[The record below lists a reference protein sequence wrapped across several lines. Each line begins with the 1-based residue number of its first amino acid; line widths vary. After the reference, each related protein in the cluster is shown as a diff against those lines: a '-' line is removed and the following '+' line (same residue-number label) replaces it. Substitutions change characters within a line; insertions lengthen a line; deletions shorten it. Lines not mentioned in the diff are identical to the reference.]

1 MKEWPYNCPP
11 NLPQSL
17 RMGAVLSMVWLLAKS
32 MMQVAG
38 QYSYREP
45 DGIRY
50 ERTKYFSNAR
60 SSGDVGRGVEQ
71 AAV

>member
-1 MKEWPYNCPP
+1 MALELPP
-11 NLPQSL
+11 NLPKSV
-17 RMGAVLSMVWLLAKS
+17 RMGAVLSIDWLLAKS
-32 MMQVAG
+32 MMRVAS

-50 ERTKYFSNAR
+50 ERTKYFSNVR
-60 SSGDVGRGVEQ
+60 SSGDVGPGVEQ